1 MESKEAE
8 MVSRFQE
15 MVKEERSSCRSC
27 LSSGLVNDSH
37 YAEFLLSRTSQE
49 LEAPRTI
56 CFVISKKKPLKR
68 SEAGL

>member
-15 MVKEERSSCRSC
+15 VVKEERSSCRSS
-27 LSSGLVNDSH
+27 LSSGLVNESP

-49 LEAPRTI
+49 LQAPKTI

-68 SEAGL
+68 LEAGM